1 MVGSSSQLI
10 EPPEP
15 EVEPSTSVRRLIFE
29 AYFGM
34 AAPDQTWPNLAEAVQ
49 AEGAASMVTWMKDA
63 LPRDPNLG
71 LVRLEDCK
79 EELHGDR
86 ASLPGRLDV
95 INVAWGKAAEFAEMK
110 QKTETMSA
118 SVHSQAEAM
127 LLKQNYAF
135 KNGEIGED
143 QVNRRTAAT
152 EQWRRNKL
160 DDLQRHLDQ
169 KELAACVAISNS
181 VGPILYMW
189 GLFHDKIAGNGG
201 KLTEEQSLMMIEEN
215 VDEQLIMRELED
227 MMGSMDLE
235 ASSRV
240 MWFTPDLLN

>member
-10 EPPEP
+10 EPLEP

-49 AEGAASMVTWMKDA
+49 AEGAAPMVTWMKDA

-135 KNGEIGED
+135 KK
-143 QVNRRTAAT
+143 
-152 EQWRRNKL
+152 W
-160 DDLQRHLDQ
+160 
-169 KELAACVAISNS
+169 
-181 VGPILYMW
+181 
-189 GLFHDKIAGNGG
+189 
-201 KLTEEQSLMMIEEN
+201 
-215 VDEQLIMRELED
+215 
-227 MMGSMDLE
+227 
-235 ASSRV
+235 
-240 MWFTPDLLN
+240 